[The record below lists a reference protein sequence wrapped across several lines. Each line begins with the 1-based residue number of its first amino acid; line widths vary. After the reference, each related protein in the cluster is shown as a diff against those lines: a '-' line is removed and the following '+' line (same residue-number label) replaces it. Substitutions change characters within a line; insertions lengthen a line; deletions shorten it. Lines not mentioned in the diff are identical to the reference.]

1 MTMARKIE
9 GYCQSHDTQEY
20 LDCGNTVFVNR
31 TQRILKDPYCTVVI
45 HKGKPERVFTESE
58 VMELR
63 QADRRVIQ
71 RMVDHIN
78 NARNSGDA
86 PYNSINDTAL
96 WQALSTAEA
105 HGFTPTKP

>member
-1 MTMARKIE
+1 MTMAKKVNGYMINRGGWIE
-9 GYCQSHDTQEY
+9 FDQAPDENGPW
-20 LDCGNTVFVNR
+20 V
-31 TQRILKDPYCTVVI
+31 PCTMVI
-45 HKGKPERVFTESE
+45 SNKAHERVFTESE
-58 VMELR
+58 VRELR

-86 PYNSINDTAL
+86 PYNSINDIAL